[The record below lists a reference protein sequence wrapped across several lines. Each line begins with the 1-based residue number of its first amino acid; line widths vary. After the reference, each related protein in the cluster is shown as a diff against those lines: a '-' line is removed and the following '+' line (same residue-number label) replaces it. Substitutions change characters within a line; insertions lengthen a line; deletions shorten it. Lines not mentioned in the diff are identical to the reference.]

1 MFSVIVLFLFHCDST
16 GLAAARTEVLAFR
29 EQMIP
34 AFAMDKVCC
43 SCNLSQ
49 LSFHST
55 AQQTYIFQ
63 MKTNVKVLVE
73 LEH

>member
-34 AFAMDKVCC
+34 AFAMDNVCC
-43 SCNLSQ
+43 SCK
-49 LSFHST
+49 ST
-55 AQQTYIFQ
+55 LISLHTTARQTYIFQ
-63 MKTNVKVLVE
+63 LKTNAKVLVE